1 MRRSLARGLSQ
12 FLGPSTTPDPIP
24 ARQPKIP
31 AARKANKA
39 GPSQT
44 KETGASADAG
54 AARLLPLA
62 AIRPNATQP
71 RRHFEEE
78 SLAELAASILES
90 GILQPVLVRP
100 KAGAYELIAGE
111 RRYRAAAIA
120 GLKEIPAIIRKEGE
134 RESLELALIENLQR
148 EDISPLEAARAFQR
162 LLDEFKLTQE
172 AVAKKVGKSRPAV
185 ANTLRLLRLPPRI
198 QEGLQGGAI
207 SEGHARALLA
217 VSNPAMQ
224 LALFERIVARGL
236 SVREVEEAVQA
247 QGSERPSSSAQRKPE
262 DPHWEAIRTSL
273 SERFGSPVKLQR
285 KGEKGRLVIEFF
297 SDDDLDRILESLEIR
312 L

>member
-12 FLGPSTTPDPIP
+12 FLGPSTTPDPP
-24 ARQPKIP
+24 SARLPKQPKV
-31 AARKANKA
+31 RKANP
-39 GPSQT
+39 GPSRT
-44 KETGASADAG
+44 REPEVHAESG

-71 RRHFEEE
+71 RRHFEAG
-78 SLAELAASILES
+78 SLAELAASIQES

-100 KAGAYELIAGE
+100 KAGTYELIAGE

-120 GLKEIPAIIRKEGE
+120 GLKEIPAIIRQEGE

-172 AVAKKVGKSRPAV
+172 AVAKRVGKSRPAV

-198 QEGLQGGAI
+198 QEGLQKGAI
-207 SEGHARALLA
+207 SEGHARALLSVSDPA
-217 VSNPAMQ
+217 VQ
-224 LALFERIVARGL
+224 LALFERIVAKGL

-247 QGSERPSSSAQRKPE
+247 QGSERPAPNARRKPE